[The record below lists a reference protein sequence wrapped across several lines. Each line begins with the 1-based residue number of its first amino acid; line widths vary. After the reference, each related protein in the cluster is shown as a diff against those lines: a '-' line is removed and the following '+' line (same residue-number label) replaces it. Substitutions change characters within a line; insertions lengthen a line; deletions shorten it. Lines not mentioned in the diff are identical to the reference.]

1 VNSWRKSFDVNRNML
16 FAISPAMNGSS
27 QNDSAVQAQKRPA
40 MLSEK
45 VREVL
50 RLKYSSF
57 HQLWHKRRPG
67 RADLQVS
74 RSGGAAAPPKRCAN
88 VVVICFIRRLI
99 ILPVVYT
106 VSVSSGRQGCR
117 PLRQAGGMTPR
128 YFGVRV

>member
-1 VNSWRKSFDVNRNML
+1 MWPNSNRCQSVTLVNSWRKSFDVNRNML

-74 RSGGAAAPPKRCAN
+74 RSGGAAE
-88 VVVICFIRRLI
+88 
-99 ILPVVYT
+99 T
-106 VSVSSGRQGCR
+106 VSKVFLRDGGSEGKGEPGWPDSTPHGCQG
-117 PLRQAGGMTPR
+117 Q
-128 YFGVRV
+128 

>member
-1 VNSWRKSFDVNRNML
+1 ML

-74 RSGGAAAPPKRCAN
+74 RSGGAAAPPYQA
-88 VVVICFIRRLI
+88 V
-99 ILPVVYT
+99 
-106 VSVSSGRQGCR
+106 RQCCCD
-117 PLRQAGGMTPR
+117 LLYYSPR
-128 YFGVRV
+128 TEEA

>member
-1 VNSWRKSFDVNRNML
+1 
-16 FAISPAMNGSS
+16 MNGSS

-74 RSGGAAAPPKRCAN
+74 RSGGAAE
-88 VVVICFIRRLI
+88 
-99 ILPVVYT
+99 T
-106 VSVSSGRQGCR
+106 VSKVFLRDGGSEGKGEPGWPDSTPHGCQG
-117 PLRQAGGMTPR
+117 Q
-128 YFGVRV
+128 